1 MMDLN
6 KYVDGIDIES
16 ISYKYCNSL
25 NQFKEDLRIEIKIQ
39 NEIAGKTKQ
48 MSLHEMLKSL

>member
-39 NEIAGKTKQ
+39 NEIGGSTKQ
-48 MSLHEMLKSL
+48 KSLNEMLK

>member
-1 MMDLN
+1 MDLN

-25 NQFKEDLRIEIKIQ
+25 NQFKEDLRVEIKIQ
-39 NEIAGKTKQ
+39 NEIGSRTKTI
-48 MSLHEMLKSL
+48 SLHEMLKSL